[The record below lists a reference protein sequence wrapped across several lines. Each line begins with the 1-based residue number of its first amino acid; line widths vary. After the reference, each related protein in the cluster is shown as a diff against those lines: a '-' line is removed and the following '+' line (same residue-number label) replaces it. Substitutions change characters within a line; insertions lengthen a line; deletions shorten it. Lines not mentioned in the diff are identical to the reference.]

1 MWVQS
6 HTHVGLRIDLGPDR
20 RERFSYFPLMDSPSD
35 AQHAFRGL
43 LQKLA
48 DSMGAVPDSD
58 LLADGQFLLVDGS
71 LEIAILLHEP
81 TASVRLN
88 APVAELAG
96 DESADF
102 FRTLLDANL
111 FWAGTAGATLSLEP
125 VSNRIFIQD
134 KMPLSSLEFP
144 VFESW
149 LSGFIEAA
157 RSWMLSLAN
166 LTGSA
171 GGSGIVMPDP
181 TATV

>member
-1 MWVQS
+1 
-6 HTHVGLRIDLGPDR
+6 
-20 RERFSYFPLMDSPSD
+20 MDSPSD
-35 AQHAFRGL
+35 AQLAFRGL

-48 DSMGAVPDSD
+48 DSMGAVSDSD

-111 FWAGTAGATLSLEP
+111 FWAGTGGATLSLEP
-125 VSNRIFIQD
+125 VSNRIFLQD
-134 KMPLSSLEFP
+134 KMPLAALEFP

-181 TATV
+181 TTIV